1 MYNPRAGG
9 KGKESWSGGASLL
22 CLERKGSEADSGG
35 AIGVYDTLGVRFF
48 LLFILWI
55 LIRVVSCVA
64 EGGGKRVGAFRGGG
78 GAEGAI
84 RKGVEKVEGMRVSAL
99 LRERERGKQ
108 SRGREGGR

>member
-55 LIRVVSCVA
+55 LIRWFRA
-64 EGGGKRVGAFRGGG
+64 LRRGG
-78 GAEGAI
+78 
-84 RKGVEKVEGMRVSAL
+84 SAL
-99 LRERERGKQ
+99 ELSEAGAVPRERY
-108 SRGREGGR
+108 GREWRRWKECGFRHF